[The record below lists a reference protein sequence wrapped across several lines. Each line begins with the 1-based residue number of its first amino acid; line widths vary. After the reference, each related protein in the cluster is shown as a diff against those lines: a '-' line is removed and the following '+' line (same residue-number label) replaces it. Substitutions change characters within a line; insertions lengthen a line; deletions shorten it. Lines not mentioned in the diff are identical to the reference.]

1 MSCRPALIRG
11 LLLGYLAGCNPVS
24 PPSPVRLEGD
34 PADIR
39 RLAGTWQGEFLSN
52 ETARIGKIFLELRA
66 ESDTAYGKITFN
78 RVVPITTCS
87 DMSRPQAPTS
97 VVVPVVLRLGGLATS
112 GRGVGGWIR
121 PYRDPDLACWMD
133 TWFEGRLRRD
143 TLRGTFYSRRT
154 DIDTVRAGTWWAARV
169 N

>member
-1 MSCRPALIRG
+1 MRMRPALVRG
-11 LLLGYLAGCNPVS
+11 LVLGCLAGCNPVS
-24 PPSPVRLEGD
+24 PPAPVKLEGT

-39 RLAGTWQGEFLSN
+39 RIAGTWQGEFQSDQ
-52 ETARIGKIFLELRA
+52 THRVGKIFLDLRA
-66 ESDTAYGKITFN
+66 DSDTAYGKITFD

-87 DMSRPQAPTS
+87 DMSRPQASSS

-133 TWFEGRLRRD
+133 TWFEGQLRRD
-143 TLRGTFYSRRT
+143 SLRGTFYSPRT

>member
-1 MSCRPALIRG
+1 MRVALIPG
-11 LLLGYLAGCNPVS
+11 LTLGCLIACRPVS

-39 RLAGTWQGEFLSN
+39 QLAGTWQGEFLN
-52 ETARIGKIFLELRA
+52 RETARVGKIFLELRS
-66 ESDTAYGKITFN
+66 ESDTAYGKITFD

-87 DMSRPQAPTS
+87 DMSRPQAPSS

-112 GRGVGGWIR
+112 GRSVGGWIR
-121 PYRDPDLACWMD
+121 AYRDPDLGCWMD